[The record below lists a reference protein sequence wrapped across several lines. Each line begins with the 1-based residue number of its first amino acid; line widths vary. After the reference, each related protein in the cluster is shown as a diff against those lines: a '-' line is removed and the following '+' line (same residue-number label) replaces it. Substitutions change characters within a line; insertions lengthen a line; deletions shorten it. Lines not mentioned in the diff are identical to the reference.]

1 MTEIIKKKI
10 LLIISLCFFI
20 GGVGRL
26 IATEGVFKLFC
37 MQHLWSDQ
45 PFVIYNYKALA
56 VFVIWVGI
64 ILFICSK
71 DVIKYK
77 SLIRGS
83 ILALAIFFLVTL
95 LTGILTG
102 LGLQFFLVDSIF
114 ALFLIILLYII
125 QTE

>member
-1 MTEIIKKKI
+1 MSQTTKNTI
-10 LLIISLCFFI
+10 LRAVSVAFLI

-26 IATEGVFKLFC
+26 IASEGVFRLFK
-37 MQHLWSDQ
+37 MQFLWNDQ
-45 PFVIYNYKALA
+45 PFFIYNYRVLG

-71 DVIKYK
+71 DVAKYK
-77 SLIRGS
+77 SLIRGNL
-83 ILALAIFFLVTL
+83 LALVIFFLVTL

-102 LGLQFFLVDSIF
+102 LGAKFYLVDSIF
-114 ALFLIILLYII
+114 SLILIILFYII

>member
-1 MTEIIKKKI
+1 MSQTAKTII
-10 LLIISLCFFI
+10 LRVISIAFLI
-20 GGVGRL
+20 GGIGRL
-26 IATEGVFKLFC
+26 IATEGVFKLFG

-71 DVIKYK
+71 DIIKYK
-77 SLIRGS
+77 SIIRGN
-83 ILALAIFFLVTL
+83 ILALIIFLLVTL

-102 LGLQFFLVDSIF
+102 LGLRFYLVDSIF
-114 ALFLIILLYII
+114 SLLLIVLLYII

>member
-1 MTEIIKKKI
+1 MSQTTKSII
-10 LLIISLCFFI
+10 LRVISIAFLI

-26 IATEGVFKLFC
+26 IATECVFELFG

-56 VFVIWVGI
+56 AFVIWIGI

-71 DVIKYK
+71 DIIKYK
-77 SLIRGS
+77 SIIRGS

-95 LTGILTG
+95 FTGILAG

-114 ALFLIILLYII
+114 SLLLIIVFYII
-125 QTE
+125 QSK